1 MPINRGL
8 HWSFGVALAI
18 NFPLSNYDAESKA
31 WGDVAAHHAPPCD
44 GQPGFSQAGKVD
56 KVTDTTVELL
66 VQCDVIRRMVFTRST
81 GFDASGMGSFLV
93 RPDAVVP

>member
-1 MPINRGL
+1 MLNPKLGETWLRIT
-8 HWSFGVALAI
+8 
-18 NFPLSNYDAESKA
+18 
-31 WGDVAAHHAPPCD
+31 PPCD

-93 RPDAVVP
+93 RTDAVVP

>member
-1 MPINRGL
+1 MLNPKPGETWLRIT
-8 HWSFGVALAI
+8 
-18 NFPLSNYDAESKA
+18 
-31 WGDVAAHHAPPCD
+31 PPCD
-44 GQPGFSQAGKVD
+44 GQPGFSQAGRVD